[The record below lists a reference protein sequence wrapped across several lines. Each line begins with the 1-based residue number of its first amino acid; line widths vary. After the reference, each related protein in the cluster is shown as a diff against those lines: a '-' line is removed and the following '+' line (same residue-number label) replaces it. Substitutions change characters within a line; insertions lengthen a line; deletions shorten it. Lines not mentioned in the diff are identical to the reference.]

1 MSESRV
7 MWATSVP
14 SLYLVF
20 LGLCSRVRPDVRDR
34 QTSDVSQKHRLM
46 SPPYGG
52 GGIIMFGDIQLR
64 LLEVRIGVG
73 LSFTVRNQLS
83 NDSVVAFLSLN
94 HLRCGVLAPRG
105 DL

>member
-1 MSESRV
+1 
-7 MWATSVP
+7 
-14 SLYLVF
+14 
-20 LGLCSRVRPDVRDR
+20 
-34 QTSDVSQKHRLM
+34 
-46 SPPYGG
+46 
-52 GGIIMFGDIQLR
+52 MFGDIQLR